1 LVDSTIEVIRSQVES
16 GAWKVG
22 ERIPKEAELADMLQV
37 GRNTVR
43 EAVRVLSHA
52 QLLEVRQGDGTYVRS
67 SVDPSEI
74 MRRVSRSSLRDHL
87 ELRMILETEAS
98 RLAAVRRTEED
109 LAELRRL
116 LDARGDTSGPGEL
129 EGHIDRDLAFHLA
142 VVTSAHN
149 AALEELYR
157 YFSEAVR
164 FTNIAIST
172 DKKLPNPDLAAHVR
186 ILDAIERQDP
196 DAAAEAAQATLA
208 PTIVALNEYLAQ

>member
-1 LVDSTIEVIRSQVES
+1 VDSAIEAIRFQVES

-22 ERIPKEAELADMLQV
+22 ERVPKEAELADMLQV

-87 ELRMILETEAS
+87 ELRTILETAAS
-98 RLAAVRRTEED
+98 RLAAERRTEED
-109 LAELRRL
+109 LVELRRL
-116 LDARGDTSGPGEL
+116 LELRGDANGPDEL
-129 EGHIDRDLAFHLA
+129 EGLLDRDLAFHFA
-142 VVTSAHN
+142 VATSAHN

-157 YFSEAVR
+157 YFSETVRSTTLAVH
-164 FTNIAIST
+164 T
-172 DKKLPNPDLAAHVR
+172 DQKLPSPGLAPHVR
-186 ILDAIERQDP
+186 IVDAIERRDP
-196 DAAAEAAQATLA
+196 DAAAQAAHAMLA
-208 PTIVALNEYLAQ
+208 PVIVVLNEDLAE